1 MRSEHQCDSQRDN
14 ELHALAQLLLDVL
27 NGDWSLPRL
36 QHWCVLPRCPC
47 KGRFETLVQLVVS
60 LLYRAVIEPASSR
73 TPAMIKWHTY
83 AQSFEGGALGKML
96 CNILER
102 VLLQV
107 YTDKP
112 LG

>member
-1 MRSEHQCDSQRDN
+1 
-14 ELHALAQLLLDVL
+14 
-27 NGDWSLPRL
+27 
-36 QHWCVLPRCPC
+36 
-47 KGRFETLVQLVVS
+47 
-60 LLYRAVIEPASSR
+60 
-73 TPAMIKWHTY
+73 MIKWHTY

-112 LG
+112 LEELVQNGGTPTGGGDHLEANDFREEANAKARYTVVLLQDPPRRIALGLRSGRD